1 MDQKKA
7 SDFIKK
13 FAANTHTDSEHRE
26 FVLWLNVASPVD
38 IEKTMDLHAEY
49 ACSQDQN
56 IELPSPAF
64 VRTLERRLD
73 KAELIHKKSGKNK
86 WSWIAAAAVL
96 IMIGMVAVFQYS
108 GSNKENQITFV
119 KDLAPGGNKAILTLG
134 DGSAI
139 PLSGSGKG
147 QLAQES
153 GVVIEKTEDG
163 QIIYKVKYQ
172 ALEGNTTQKT
182 VYNTIATP
190 KGGQF
195 QVSLP
200 DGTRVWLNA
209 ASSLKYPVQFVATER
224 RVQLT
229 GEAYFEVAKNKKKP
243 FIVESKQQYVEVL
256 GTHFNINSYEE
267 AAVTKTT
274 LFEGSVRVGG
284 VSSTGSKVT
293 TLKPGQQSVLTN
305 GHIDITENNTD
316 AALAWQKGLFSF
328 TDADL
333 KTIMTEFARW
343 YNVEV
348 VYVGNLPDQHF
359 TGEIS
364 RKVSASAFLKI
375 LSNFHVKFNMNG
387 DGKSQGKVIIS
398 SQ

>member
-13 FAANTHTDSEHRE
+13 FAANAHTDAEHRE
-26 FVLWLNVASPVD
+26 FILWLNVASPVD
-38 IEKTMDLHAEY
+38 IEKTMDLYAEY
-49 ACSQDQN
+49 VAEDQST
-56 IELPSPAF
+56 ESPSPAF

-73 KAELIHKKSGKNK
+73 NAELIHKKVGKQK
-86 WSWIAAAAVL
+86 WNWIAAAAIL
-96 IMIGMVAVFQYS
+96 IIIGMLAVFQYS
-108 GSNKENQITFV
+108 GSNKEDQISFV
-119 KDLAPGGNKAILTLG
+119 NDLAPGGNKAILTLG
-134 DGSAI
+134 DGSSI
-139 PLSGSGKG
+139 PLSDSVKG

-172 ALEGNTTQKT
+172 ALKGTTSQKT

-195 QVSLP
+195 QLSLP

-209 ASSLKYPVQFVATER
+209 ASSLKYPVQFVASER

-267 AAVTKTT
+267 EAITKTT
-274 LFEGSVRVGG
+274 LFEGSVRVAGLSPAG
-284 VSSTGSKVT
+284 NKVT
-293 TLKPGQQSVLTN
+293 TLKPGQQSMLTN

-348 VYVGNLPDQHF
+348 VYVGKLPDQHF

>member
-1 MDQKKA
+1 MDQKKV

-13 FAANTHTDSEHRE
+13 FAVNAHTDSEHRE
-26 FVLWLNVASPVD
+26 FISWLNVASPAD
-38 IEKTMDLHAEY
+38 IEKTMDLYAEY
-49 ACSQDQN
+49 VTEDQST
-56 IELPSPAF
+56 ELPSPAF
-64 VRTLERRLD
+64 VRTLECRLD
-73 KAELIHKKSGKNK
+73 NTEFIHKKLGKQK

-96 IMIGMVAVFQYS
+96 VIIGIVAVFQYS
-108 GSNKENQITFV
+108 GSKQEDQISFV

-139 PLSGSGKG
+139 PLSASGKG
-147 QLAQES
+147 QLALES

-172 ALEGNTTQKT
+172 TLNGNTTQKT

-209 ASSLKYPVQFVATER
+209 ASSLKYPVQFVAEER

-229 GEAYFEVAKNKKKP
+229 GEAYFEVARNKKKP

-274 LFEGSVRVGG
+274 LFEGSVRVAGL
-284 VSSTGSKVT
+284 SPTGRKAA
-293 TLKPGQQSVLTN
+293 TLKPGQQSVLN
-305 GHIDITENNTD
+305 NDHIEITENNTD
-316 AALAWQKGLFSF
+316 AVLAWQKGLFSF

-333 KTIMTEFARW
+333 KTIMNDFARW

-348 VYVGNLPDQHF
+348 VYVGKLPDQHF

-364 RKVSASAFLKI
+364 RKVSASVFLKI

-387 DGKSQGKVIIS
+387 DGKSLGKVIIS

>member
-13 FAANTHTDSEHRE
+13 FAANAYTDSEHQE
-26 FVLWLNVASPVD
+26 FLLWLNVASSEE
-38 IEKTMDLHAEY
+38 IENSMDLYAQCIAE
-49 ACSQDQN
+49 DQST
-56 IELPSPAF
+56 ELPSPAF

-73 KAELIHKKSGKNK
+73 NAELIHKKLGKQK
-86 WSWIAAAAVL
+86 WNWITAAAIL
-96 IMIGMVAVFQYS
+96 IIIGMVAVFQYS

-209 ASSLKYPVQFVATER
+209 ASSLKYPVQFVARDR

-267 AAVTKTT
+267 EAVTKTT
-274 LFEGSVRVGG
+274 LFEGSVRVAGL
-284 VSSTGSKVT
+284 SPTDRKVT

-305 GHIDITENNTD
+305 DHIDITENNTD

-348 VYVGNLPDQHF
+348 VYVGKLPDQHF